1 MHVVRPDVAIQLH
14 RGLGEKKTLPVQ
26 CLRGCR
32 GRFGEVSVK
41 HESVKA
47 SAVGIS
53 KLTLLT
59 FLGFDDL
66 VWVKQTIGGR
76 QKAYSVWLE
85 WV

>member
-1 MHVVRPDVAIQLH
+1 MWQFSFTEAWAVQGVCV
-14 RGLGEKKTLPVQ
+14 GGGE
-26 CLRGCR
+26 
-32 GRFGEVSVK
+32 FGEVSVK

>member
-1 MHVVRPDVAIQLH
+1 MAIQLH
-14 RGLGEKKTLPVQ
+14 RGLGEKKP
-26 CLRGCR
+26 CR
-32 GRFGEVSVK
+32 FRVWGEFGEVSVK